1 MFSKSPLALTL
12 ILISMLSLFEE
23 VKLSAIINWIFHVSD
38 FLRSFMMSFKYVLI
52 LLRYPST
59 DYVLFLSSLLSYSI
73 QLLLQKV
80 PTLLLYNNLHA

>member
-1 MFSKSPLALTL
+1 
-12 ILISMLSLFEE
+12 MLSLFEE

-38 FLRSFMMSFKYVLI
+38 FLRSFMMSFKYVRI

>member
-1 MFSKSPLALTL
+1 
-12 ILISMLSLFEE
+12 MLSLFEE

-52 LLRYPST
+52 LLRYPSN

>member
-1 MFSKSPLALTL
+1 
-12 ILISMLSLFEE
+12 MLSLFEE

-52 LLRYPST
+52 LLRYPSA